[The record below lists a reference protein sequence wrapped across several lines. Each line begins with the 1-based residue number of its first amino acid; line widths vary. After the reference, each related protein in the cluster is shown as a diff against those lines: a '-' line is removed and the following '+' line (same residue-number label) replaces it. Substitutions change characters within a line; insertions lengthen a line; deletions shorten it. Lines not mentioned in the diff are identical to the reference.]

1 MIETRSMTR
10 RFGGDTAVDRL
21 DLSVGGRGLVGLL
34 GPNGAGKTTTLRLL
48 TGFLGLTDGSAVVC
62 GFDVVE
68 QPLEVRAR
76 VGYQPETP
84 PLYPELQVG
93 EYLSYV
99 AEIRGV
105 ARAARWRR
113 VGEVLERTGLVGW
126 ERRRIRDL
134 SKGYRQRVALAQAIV
149 HEPPLVLLD
158 EPTAGLDPVQLVS
171 IRALVRELAADRLV
185 VFSTHL
191 LPEVEQLCDRVLV
204 LARGRLVGD
213 GTVSELAAQAGLE
226 AWVELQLEPG
236 GPDVSVALAALPGLR
251 HLTPL
256 GDGRYRLWGVSAAAV
271 AAHAV
276 GAGWTVASVAPRA
289 PTLEEAF
296 LRLVGG
302 DA

>member
-10 RFGGDTAVDRL
+10 RFGGDAAVDRL
-21 DLSVGGRGLVGLL
+21 DLSIAGHGLVGLL

-62 GFDVVE
+62 GFDVVD

-93 EYLSYV
+93 EYLRFV
-99 AEIRGV
+99 AEIRGIG
-105 ARAARWRR
+105 RAERLRR

-126 ERRRIRDL
+126 ERRRIADL

-149 HEPPLVLLD
+149 HAPPLVLLD

-171 IRALVRELAADRLV
+171 IRALIRELAADRLV

-204 LARGRLVGD
+204 LSRGRLVGD
-213 GTVSELAAQAGLE
+213 GTVAELAALAGLE
-226 AWVELQLEPG
+226 PWLELGLQPG
-236 GPDVSVALAALPGLR
+236 GPDVSTALAALPGLR
-251 HLTPL
+251 SVSPL
-256 GDGRYRLWGVSAAAV
+256 GNGRYRLQGVSASAV
-271 AAHAV
+271 VALAV
-276 GAGWTVASVAPRA
+276 GAGWEVASLIPCE
-289 PTLEEAF
+289 PTLEGAF

-302 DA
+302 EP

>member
-1 MIETRSMTR
+1 MTR

-21 DLSVGGRGLVGLL
+21 DLSVAGRGLVGLL

-48 TGFLGLTDGSAVVC
+48 TGFLGLTEGSALVC

-93 EYLSYV
+93 EYLRYV

-105 ARAARWRR
+105 QRATRLSR
-113 VGEVLERTGLVGW
+113 VGEALERTGLVGW

-149 HEPPLVLLD
+149 HAPPLVLLD

-171 IRALVRELAADRLV
+171 IRALIRELAADRLV

-191 LPEVEQLCDRVLV
+191 LPEVAQLCDRVLV

-213 GTVSELAAQAGLE
+213 GTVSELAARAGLE
-226 AWVELQLEPG
+226 RALELGLRPG
-236 GPDVSVALAALPGLR
+236 GPDASVALAALPGLR
-251 HLTPL
+251 AVTPL
-256 GDGRYRLWGVSAAAV
+256 GEGRYRLVGVAAVDVVALAV
-271 AAHAV
+271 AA
-276 GAGWTVASVAPRA
+276 GWAIESLIPRE